1 MDSENYKYSGNQKI
15 SIRQVGRLLILDLFG
30 ASSLLLPG
38 VLARTAGKDGIFCI
52 MAAALLALVYLW
64 ILGKVLKRQQGDYGT
79 WIRQTAG
86 GLLGDI
92 ILIFYFFFFVL
103 VAAFL
108 LYQLTSLIRVWLL
121 PEGSYGWISFLILF
135 VAAYSNLRGIEGR
148 ARIYEILFWFL
159 GAPLLFML
167 LLAVR
172 DVDVNDW
179 TPIVDTA
186 PREFLQGTLGSFVFF
201 IPVFFIPFLKNS
213 CSKPHKLTACAGK
226 AVGVAAF
233 LNIVIYLILTGIF
246 QVKTTAILERP
257 VITLMSM
264 VKLPGGFFIRLDA
277 FMTAIWFFSLFALM
291 NTGVFWSGQI
301 LKGLF
306 GEKRT
311 QYGLVA
317 ALLLVFST
325 ARWFWNYPGA
335 VELYEKFLVYIAV
348 WILLLLPI
356 LVWCMDRIRDRV
368 RKNE

>member
-159 GAPLLFML
+159 GVPLLFML

-172 DVDVNDW
+172 DVDVDYW

-186 PREFLQGTLGSFVFF
+186 PREFLQGILGSFVFF

-233 LNIVIYLILTGIF
+233 LNIAIYLILTGIF

-291 NTGVFWSGQI
+291 NTDVFQSGQI